1 MVRKTETAVRSELA
15 QNTTCALLSV
25 DMITDERHA
34 HHVPGVE
41 VLQAAR
47 CAAAT

>member
-1 MVRKTETAVRSELA
+1 MVTKTETDVRSELA

-25 DMITDERHA
+25 DMITDERRA
-34 HHVPGVE
+34 HHVPDVK

-47 CAAAT
+47 YAAAT